1 MSRHATGSHY
11 FFGEK
16 QNPEVLGS
24 RGLSKLCGEFS
35 DGLKTATLAHGFSKV
50 FKHRDGIFPTDA
62 GIGDRL
68 SVR

>member
-1 MSRHATGSHY
+1 MSRHATGSLY

-16 QNPEVLGS
+16 RNPEALGS
-24 RGLSKLCGEFS
+24 RGFGKLRGEFS
-35 DGLKTATLAHGFSKV
+35 DVLKTAALAYGFGKV

-68 SVR
+68 PVR

>member
-50 FKHRDGIFPTDA
+50 FKHRDGIFPTDTS
-62 GIGDRL
+62 IGYGL
-68 SVR
+68 AVR

>member
-1 MSRHATGSHY
+1 MSQHATGRQY

-35 DGLKTATLAHGFSKV
+35 DGLKTATFAHSFCKV
-50 FKHRDGIFPTDA
+50 LEHGNGIFPTDTS
-62 GIGDRL
+62 IGYGL
-68 SVR
+68 AVR

>member
-1 MSRHATGSHY
+1 MSQHATGRQY

-35 DGLKTATLAHGFSKV
+35 DGLKTATLANGLGKIFEHG
-50 FKHRDGIFPTDA
+50 DCIFPAHTS
-62 GIGDRL
+62 IGYGL
-68 SVR
+68 PVC

>member
-1 MSRHATGSHY
+1 MSQHATGRQY

-24 RGLSKLCGEFS
+24 RGLSKICGEFS

-50 FKHRDGIFPTDA
+50 FKHRGGIFPTDTS
-62 GIGDRL
+62 IGYGL
-68 SVR
+68 AVR

>member
-1 MSRHATGSHY
+1 MSQHATGRQY

-16 QNPEVLGS
+16 QNPEILGS

-50 FKHRDGIFPTDA
+50 FKHRDGIFPTDTS
-62 GIGDRL
+62 IGYGL
-68 SVR
+68 AVR